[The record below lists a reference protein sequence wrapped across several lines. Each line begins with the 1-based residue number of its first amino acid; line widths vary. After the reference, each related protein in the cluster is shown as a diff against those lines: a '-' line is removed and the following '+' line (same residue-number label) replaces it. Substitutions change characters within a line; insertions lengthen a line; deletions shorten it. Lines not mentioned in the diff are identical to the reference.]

1 MKTEQTLVAVFPC
14 VDEFLSCLK
23 TLKEEG
29 YAIAN
34 AFSPVRLPEM
44 QDLLTLKPS
53 LTRTFTLIGGII
65 GGSGLVGL
73 AIYAHLSFRLIVWGK
88 PVLAWVPWVVVAFEG
103 TILGASLFAFLS
115 WVFKAGLPRLSAD
128 PGYDAAFSGHKF
140 GLLVSAAGDD
150 MEKLE
155 KLLKERG
162 AEEVRRV
169 AA

>member
-1 MKTEQTLVAVFPC
+1 VKTDDILVAFFPD

-23 TLKEEG
+23 TLKEEK

-44 QDLLTLKPS
+44 QDLLTREPS
-53 LTRTFTLIGGII
+53 FTRTFTLIGGI
-65 GGSGLVGL
+65 L
-73 AIYAHLSFRLIVWGK
+73 F
-88 PVLAWVPWVVVAFEG
+88 
-103 TILGASLFAFLS
+103 ASLFAFVS
-115 WVFKAGLPRLSAD
+115 WVFKAGLPQLHID

-140 GLLVSAAGDD
+140 GVLVSAAGDS

-155 KLLKERG
+155 RLLKERG

-169 AA
+169 TA

>member
-1 MKTEQTLVAVFPC
+1 MKTERTVLAVFPC

-23 TLKEEG
+23 MLKEDG
-29 YAIAN
+29 YAIGN

-44 QDLLTLKPS
+44 QDLLTPKPS
-53 LTRTFTLIGGII
+53 LTRTFTLIGGIV

-73 AIYAHLSFRLIVWGK
+73 AVYAHLSFRLIVWGK

-103 TILGASLFAFLS
+103 TILFASLFAFVS
-115 WVFKAGLPRLSAD
+115 WVFKAGLPCPSAD

-140 GLLVSAAGDD
+140 GVLVSAPGDA

-155 KLLKERG
+155 TLLKERG

-169 AA
+169 AP

>member
-1 MKTEQTLVAVFPC
+1 VKTDDLLLAVFPY

-29 YAIAN
+29 YAIAK

-44 QDLLTLKPS
+44 QDLLTPKPS
-53 LTRTFTLIGGII
+53 FTRTLVLMGGII

-73 AIYAHLSFRLIVWGK
+73 ATYAHLSFKLVVWGK
-88 PVLAWVPWVVVAFEG
+88 PILAWVPWVVVAFEG
-103 TILGASLFAFLS
+103 AILFASLFAFVS
-115 WVFKAGLPRLSAD
+115 WVFKAGLPRPYTD

-140 GLLVSAAGDD
+140 GVLVSVAGEN

-155 KLLKERG
+155 RLLKEGG

-169 AA
+169 TA